1 MQINFINKFKYTPSG
16 DGGMAFINLE
26 NELPGIRGL
35 MQYSPETGKALNELA
50 EILLHDDNNTL
61 SRGDREMIG
70 AYVSSQNDCFYC
82 QNVHGALAQHYFE
95 CDVQLI
101 DDIKKDYQS
110 AAISPK
116 LKALLSIAGSVQKG
130 GKYVTS
136 EQIQQAKELG
146 ATDKEI
152 HDTVLIAAAFC
163 MFNRYVDGLATTA
176 PTNPEIY
183 KSRAENIVKKGY
195 SGDSPYEPYD

>member
-1 MQINFINKFKYTPSG
+1 
-16 DGGMAFINLE
+16 MAFINLE

-95 CDVQLI
+95 CDMQLI
-101 DDIKKDYQS
+101 DAIKKDYQS
-110 AAISPK
+110 ASISSK
-116 LKALLSIAGSVQKG
+116 LKTLLSIAGSVQKG
-130 GKYVTS
+130 GKHVTT
-136 EQIQQAKELG
+136 EQIAHAKEVG

-163 MFNRYVDGLATTA
+163 MFNRYVDGLNTWA
-176 PTNPEIY
+176 PQDRQVYID
-183 KSRAENIVKKGY
+183 RASMRAKEGYANIDLNK
-195 SGDSPYEPYD
+195 